1 MQHRFVGDVGDFGKY
16 GLLRALT
23 GVWPLSQPRLTLGV
37 VWYLPAGS
45 IGSAADG
52 QKLTYLS
59 QPHQFRGCDPQLYDT
74 LGKLDRSLGAVEAS
88 EIMGDGTI
96 FFDGPVPQ
104 DSSSRGRW
112 LQEAVEAVRGR
123 DVVFLD
129 PDKGL
134 APRSAGPSSTEHAY
148 VHELKTL
155 VQRGQTVV
163 VYHHLGRT
171 ATHPVQMRQW
181 TERLAH
187 ELRLDAEP
195 HVLWYRRGTARA
207 YFVIPADA
215 HAATISERLQR
226 FGNSLWFKRR
236 HFAPL
241 PPVMWKNSPDTASL
255 ALADELAQSRPV
267 RRTGPLSAGRADGPA
282 GSSIATTT
290 VEQWDKTVVRLSDF
304 HPWIAERAE
313 PLFAD
318 GHHRAAVVAAT
329 QFLEAEWRAL
339 LGVDGLSLGQ
349 LARMSFDRRGP
360 TRDEPRLRFRG
371 YGSRDS
377 VAWRNAHE
385 GARQYAMGCVKRI
398 RNLAVHHPQ
407 SEEPNVTETLEIL
420 AALST
425 LARWVTDAEVVKP
438 R

>member
-23 GVWPLSQPRLTLGV
+23 GVWPLSEPRLTLGV

-59 QPHQFRGCDPQLYDT
+59 QPDQFRGCDPRLYDT

-112 LQEAVEAVRGR
+112 LQEAVEVVRGR

-129 PDKGL
+129 PDNGF

-171 ATHPVQMRQW
+171 ATHPVQMRHW
-181 TERLAH
+181 AARLAH
-187 ELRLDAEP
+187 ELRLEAEP

-215 HAATISERLQR
+215 HAGTISERLQR

-236 HFAPL
+236 HFTPL
-241 PPVMWKNSPDTASL
+241 PPAMWNNSPDTASL
-255 ALADELAQSRPV
+255 ALADELTQSRPA
-267 RRTGPLSAGRADGPA
+267 RRTGPLSAGRADSPA
-282 GSSIATTT
+282 GASIATTT
-290 VEQWDKTVVRLSDF
+290 VEHWDSTVVRLSDF

-318 GHHRAAVVAAT
+318 GRCSPTAT
-329 QFLEAEWRAL
+329 IELPSWP
-339 LGVDGLSLGQ
+339 
-349 LARMSFDRRGP
+349 RR
-360 TRDEPRLRFRG
+360 
-371 YGSRDS
+371 SS
-377 VAWRNAHE
+377 W
-385 GARQYAMGCVKRI
+385 K
-398 RNLAVHHPQ
+398 
-407 SEEPNVTETLEIL
+407 PNGEHC
-420 AALST
+420 
-425 LARWVTDAEVVKP
+425 
-438 R
+438 